1 MKRGPAA
8 NGVDRRGTMTFSAKP
23 LRNDMIN
30 NDVLRAIRYML
41 DLSDG
46 KVVEITHLADA
57 NFPISKEDV
66 QSFLKKDEE
75 PGYAECSNAVLA
87 HFLDGLVVQRRGRDE
102 SLPPRPVEKRVT
114 NNVVLKKLRVAFE
127 LKDVDMHQILEAA
140 GFPISKP
147 ELSALFRQ
155 PGHKNFRLCGDQ
167 LLRNFLKGL
176 TMRERGDG

>member
-1 MKRGPAA
+1 
-8 NGVDRRGTMTFSAKP
+8 
-23 LRNDMIN
+23 MIN
-30 NDVLRAIRYML
+30 NDVLRSIRYML
-41 DLSDG
+41 DLSDN
-46 KVVEITHLADA
+46 KVIEIARLADA
-57 NFPISKEDV
+57 AFPIERTDV
-66 QSFLKKDEE
+66 QAFLKKDDDE
-75 PGYAECSNAVLA
+75 GYLECSNAVLA

-102 SLPPRPVEKRVT
+102 TQPPRPVEKRVT

-127 LKDVDMHQILEAA
+127 LKDVDMHSILASA

-176 TMRERGDG
+176 TLRVRKDG

>member
-1 MKRGPAA
+1 
-8 NGVDRRGTMTFSAKP
+8 
-23 LRNDMIN
+23 MIN

-46 KVVEITHLADA
+46 KVVEITHLTDA
-57 NFPISKEDV
+57 NFPIAKEDV
-66 QSFLKKDEE
+66 QAFLKKDEE
-75 PGYAECSNAVLA
+75 PGYVECSSKVLA
-87 HFLDGLVVQRRGRDE
+87 HFLDGLVVYRRGRDE
-102 SLPPRPVEKRVT
+102 SQPPRPVEKRVT

-155 PGHKNFRLCGDQ
+155 PDHKNFRLCGDQ

-176 TMRERGDG
+176 TLRLRGNI

>member
-1 MKRGPAA
+1 
-8 NGVDRRGTMTFSAKP
+8 
-23 LRNDMIN
+23 MIN

-46 KVVEITHLADA
+46 KVVEIIHLADA
-57 NFPISKEDV
+57 EFPIDKEAV
-66 QSFLKKDEE
+66 QGFLKKDGES
-75 PGYAECSNAVLA
+75 GYVECSNKVVAL
-87 HFLDGLVVQRRGRDE
+87 FLDGLVFYRRGKDE
-102 SLPPRPVEKRVT
+102 SRPPRPPEKRIT

-127 LKDVDMHQILEAA
+127 LKDIDMHQILESA
-140 GFPISKP
+140 GFPATKP

-176 TMRERGDG
+176 TMRVRG